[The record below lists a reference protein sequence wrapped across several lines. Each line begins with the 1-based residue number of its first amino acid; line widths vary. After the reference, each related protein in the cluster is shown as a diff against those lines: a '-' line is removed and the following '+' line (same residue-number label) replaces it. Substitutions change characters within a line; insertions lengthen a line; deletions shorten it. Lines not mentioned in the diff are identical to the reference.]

1 MIECFATHVP
11 IKNFVDFSFLAFLD
25 FPMAPRVLVLRAPG
39 TNCDL
44 ETSHAFELAG
54 AIPSSIHIRELRSNT
69 VLAKDFQILV
79 IPGGFSYGDDAGAGT
94 LFAHQ
99 LGHFLG
105 DTLCEF
111 RDQGKLI
118 LGICNGF
125 QVLLKSGLLLPHDED
140 GPVAT
145 LTTNTCGRYLDTWV
159 HLRAFPHNCPFVGA
173 LDRIM
178 LPVAHG
184 EGRFLVR
191 ESWIREGIDRS
202 GQGVLRF
209 CPSTENPGQTD
220 YNPNGSDLNIA
231 GLCDPTGQV
240 FGLMPH
246 PERHIYP
253 TQNPTWTRQE
263 NADSAD
269 GLQIFRNAVA
279 WFV

>member
-1 MIECFATHVP
+1 
-11 IKNFVDFSFLAFLD
+11 
-25 FPMAPRVLVLRAPG
+25 MAPRVLVLRAPG
-39 TNCDL
+39 TNCDF

-54 AIPSSIHIRELRSNT
+54 AQTTRVHIRELRSNPNQ
-69 VLAKDFQILV
+69 AKDFQILV

-94 LFAHQ
+94 LFSHQ
-99 LGHFLG
+99 LGSFLG
-105 DTLCEF
+105 DTLREF

-125 QVLLKSGLLLPHDED
+125 QVLLKSGLLLPHDEE

-145 LTTNTCGRYLDTWV
+145 LTTNTGGRYLDTWV

-173 LDRIM
+173 LDRLM

-202 GQGVLRF
+202 GQAVLRY
-209 CPSTENPGQTD
+209 CPDPNATDSGQAIAGD

-231 GLCDPTGQV
+231 GLCDATGQV

-246 PERHIYP
+246 PERHMFA
-253 TQNPTWTRQE
+253 TQNPTWTRKGHPE
-263 NADSAD
+263 SAD